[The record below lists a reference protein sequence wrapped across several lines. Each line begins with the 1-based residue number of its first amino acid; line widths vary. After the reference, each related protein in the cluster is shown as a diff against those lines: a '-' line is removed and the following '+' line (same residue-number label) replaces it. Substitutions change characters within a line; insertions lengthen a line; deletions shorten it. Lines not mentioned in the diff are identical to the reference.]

1 LPRAKQA
8 PPSTDETTDELLT
21 PIELDDWRTELT
33 EALVDELVAAGMC
46 GAMKQDVALSC
57 GVPPDLFEAWLDEGL
72 RYDAPPLM
80 RRLAV
85 RFLGSRKKLMVA
97 ISERVISAALNGDN
111 KMALEVLERH
121 NPKWSRDAAQ
131 VEKENAAPE
140 LSLDVRYQ
148 LLVESFRKPRAE
160 IRRAMLEAGITPP
173 DAPASDSPETGPA
186 DDREGA

>member
-1 LPRAKQA
+1 LPRAKKA
-8 PPSTDETTDELLT
+8 PPSTEDATTDELLT
-21 PIELDDWRTELT
+21 PLELSDWRTELT
-33 EALVDELVAAGMC
+33 VELVDELVTAGMC

-85 RFLGSRKKLMVA
+85 QFLGSRKKLMVA
-97 ISERVISAALNGDN
+97 IS
-111 KMALEVLERH
+111 RH

-148 LLVESFRKPRAE
+148 LLVESFRRPRAE

-173 DAPASDSPETGPA
+173 DAPASDSPEAGPA
-186 DDREGA
+186 DASEGS